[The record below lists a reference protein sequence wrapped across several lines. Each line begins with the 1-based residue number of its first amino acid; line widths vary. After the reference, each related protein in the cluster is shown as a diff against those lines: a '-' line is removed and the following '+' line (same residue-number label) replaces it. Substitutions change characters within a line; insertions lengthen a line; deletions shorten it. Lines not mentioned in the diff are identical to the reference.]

1 MLLTMPLFCLVS
13 FRIWRCRRPCV
24 SAAGR
29 FQQTYSPACETRTGR
44 NDGSPARHTCFCGV
58 DSRHTVVLDEVAAER
73 QSAAVASR
81 RVETRCC
88 PSIVA
93 WVATRQ
99 LYRGNRVWEP
109 VDERPQ
115 Q

>member
-1 MLLTMPLFCLVS
+1 MLWTTPLSCLVS
-13 FRIWRCRRPCV
+13 SQIWHCRRPCV

-29 FQQTYSPACETRTGR
+29 SLQTYSPACETRTGR
-44 NDGSPARHTCFCGV
+44 NDGSPARHTCFCDV
-58 DSRHTVVLDEVAAER
+58 DSRHKVVLDEDAAER
-73 QSAAVASR
+73 QSVAVASR
-81 RVETRCC
+81 RAETRCC